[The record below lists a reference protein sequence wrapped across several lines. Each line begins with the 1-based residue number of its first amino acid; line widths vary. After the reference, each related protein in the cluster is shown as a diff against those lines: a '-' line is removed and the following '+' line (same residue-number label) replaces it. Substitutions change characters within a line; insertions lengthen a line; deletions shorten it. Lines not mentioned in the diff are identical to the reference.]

1 MTQQQTVAWP
11 QSQTEARRLAWL
23 AHGFEDPKKVTT
35 WKGHSERELLD
46 WAAARVLWCLLRGAY
61 RNATTAFKN
70 QFDLKLREAE
80 AQLGAIVR
88 RASRITVVDKTVKVE
103 LDAEQLEDGLPRNT
117 DARVVSSLTRF
128 DSQKERAESEV
139 AHALARN
146 YGLPEDDA
154 RDIVGTA
161 FRSSVVVSSTGARRL
176 MTVNLARLRREL
188 ASLLGARDTSSCH
201 AIGDVQNI
209 CMTFDEIRN
218 MPQSLKRV
226 LDERPGVYLITDTS
240 DGKQYVGSAYGA
252 GNIGDRWRA
261 YAEGRWRENKL
272 LRDRNPANFRFEV
285 LELLP
290 EDASEREVI
299 QAETKWKR
307 EKNTY
312 FPNGL
317 NAN

>member
-1 MTQQQTVAWP
+1 
-11 QSQTEARRLAWL
+11 
-23 AHGFEDPKKVTT
+23 
-35 WKGHSERELLD
+35 
-46 WAAARVLWCLLRGAY
+46 
-61 RNATTAFKN
+61 
-70 QFDLKLREAE
+70 
-80 AQLGAIVR
+80 
-88 RASRITVVDKTVKVE
+88 
-103 LDAEQLEDGLPRNT
+103 
-117 DARVVSSLTRF
+117 
-128 DSQKERAESEV
+128 
-139 AHALARN
+139 
-146 YGLPEDDA
+146 
-154 RDIVGTA
+154 
-161 FRSSVVVSSTGARRL
+161 
-176 MTVNLARLRREL
+176 
-188 ASLLGARDTSSCH
+188 
-201 AIGDVQNI
+201 
-209 CMTFDEIRN
+209 MTFEEIRN

-226 LDERPGVYLITDTS
+226 LEEHPGVYLITDTS

-261 YAEGRWRENKL
+261 YGEGRWRENKL